1 MVDYV
6 DANYDGKDMELKHL
20 FAMFGM
26 EVIATTGFG
35 FEANIF
41 ADPNSIFRD
50 KVGLVKFRVRHFLW

>member
-1 MVDYV
+1 MVEYV
-6 DANYDGKDMELKHL
+6 DNYYDGKDMELKHL

-35 FEANIF
+35 FDANIF

-50 KVGLVKFRVRHFLW
+50 KVRRKY